1 MNPVL
6 RRLPFGIFALLAIG
20 VGLAA
25 VLPYATFDPANF
37 NNATRRF
44 AIETPLR
51 QLNLYLHAFGGGLA
65 LLLGVTQFMTRLRV
79 RRPVL
84 HRWLGRVYLIAV
96 TLAGLSAFVIA
107 PGTRGGLSGEV
118 GLLMLAVLWL
128 ITGFMA
134 YRTIRRGDVAQHREW
149 MLRNYALTFG
159 AVTLRLWLG
168 VLIMTQVPQLMTRYG
183 GNFDALFDTVYPVVM
198 WLAWVPNLIVM
209 EWWLNRRRMPG
220 RTLVTGAK
228 A

>member
-1 MNPVL
+1 MNTVL

-134 YRTIRRGDVAQHREW
+134 YRTIRRGDAALVAGRAHHD
-149 MLRNYALTFG
+149 ASA
-159 AVTLRLWLG
+159 AVD
-168 VLIMTQVPQLMTRYG
+168 
-183 GNFDALFDTVYPVVM
+183 DAL
-198 WLAWVPNLIVM
+198 WRQL
-209 EWWLNRRRMPG
+209 RRA
-220 RTLVTGAK
+220 L
-228 A
+228 